1 MGKGSVGDQQK
12 ELGECWVKVSLHIYT
27 AISPCPYVVH
37 GMILYL
43 FPISDLRSL
52 YGLSGLTSLV
62 LDCNEVTS
70 HSVFPSI
77 PNLQVLWLNKNK
89 ISNLSLFLESAILL
103 FPRLRQLSM
112 MNNPAAPSYFNG
124 GSKQDYLDYR

>member
-1 MGKGSVGDQQK
+1 M
-12 ELGECWVKVSLHIYT
+12 
-27 AISPCPYVVH
+27 
-37 GMILYL
+37 
-43 FPISDLRSL
+43 
-52 YGLSGLTSLV
+52 SGLTSLV
-62 LDCNEVTS
+62 LDSNEVTS

-77 PNLQVLWLNKNK
+77 PNLQILWLNKNN
-89 ISNLSLFLESAILL
+89 ISNLSMFMENVGVL

>member
-1 MGKGSVGDQQK
+1 MSFLSFCFNFCFDHSFTSAV
-12 ELGECWVKVSLHIYT
+12 
-27 AISPCPYVVH
+27 
-37 GMILYL
+37 
-43 FPISDLRSL
+43 SDLRSL
-52 YGLSGLTSLV
+52 YGMSGLTSLV

-77 PNLQVLWLNKNK
+77 PTLQVLWLNKNK
-89 ISNLSLFLESAILL
+89 ISNLSLFLESIALL
-103 FPRLRQLSM
+103 FPRLAQLSM